1 MPKQELP
8 ITDGSFAY
16 NINLFELPN
25 ESAAVQQQPQLPPE
39 LPEEKP
45 EPRKKKVV
53 KAKLEVSPLALIGL
67 LVVTALLA
75 MVVYGY
81 VQLYEATNRA
91 GELQQ
96 ELDAVKDE
104 TGKLRSA
111 YESRINLAQ
120 IEQRAKELGMNQ
132 PSIKQ
137 TVYLNIAGTDH
148 TEVFE
153 VDHRNFAE
161 KAIDAVSSSFEGI
174 LEYFR

>member
-16 NINLFELPN
+16 NIYDVRFDNT
-25 ESAAVQQQPQLPPE
+25 AVQVPLPPE
-39 LPEEKP
+39 LPDEKP
-45 EPRKKKVV
+45 EPKKKKLVR
-53 KAKLEVSPLALIGL
+53 AKLTVAPFA
-67 LVVTALLA
+67 VVGMIVVMALLA
-75 MVVYGY
+75 MVIYGY
-81 VQLYEATNRA
+81 VQFYEASNRA
-91 GELQQ
+91 GELQA
-96 ELDAVKDE
+96 ELSEVKQE

-132 PSIKQ
+132 PSIRQ
-137 TVYLNIAGTDH
+137 TVYLNIAGSDH

-153 VDHRNFAE
+153 VDDRNFAE
-161 KAIDAVSSSFEGI
+161 KAIDAISNSFEGI